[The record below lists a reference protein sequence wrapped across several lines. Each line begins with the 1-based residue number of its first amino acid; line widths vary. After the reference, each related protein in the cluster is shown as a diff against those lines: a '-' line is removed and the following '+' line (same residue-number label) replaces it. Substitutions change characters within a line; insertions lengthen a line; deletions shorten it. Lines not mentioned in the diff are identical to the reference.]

1 MIMDSNQKR
10 TRLLVGMVIITFLA
24 FFLGLGFVD
33 NRLRVIEDHLQSII
47 GSPESATAKNIVYV
61 PAYSHVYAHN
71 GQPYLLEVT
80 LSIRNT
86 DPQNSVTI
94 TRADYY
100 DNEGKLLRRYI
111 VDPIQLTPI
120 QSKAFN
126 VEQTD
131 YKGGVGANF
140 IVEWESDRPVSMPIV
155 DAIMIGM
162 TDDYQ
167 ISFVGKGVK
176 LERTQ

>member
-1 MIMDSNQKR
+1 MGPNQKR
-10 TRLLVGMVIITFLA
+10 TRLLVPMVTITFFA

-33 NRLRVIEDHLQSII
+33 NRLRMIEDHLQSII
-47 GSPESATAKNIVYV
+47 GSPENATAKNTVYV
-61 PAYSHVYAHN
+61 PAYSHVYAR
-71 GQPYLLEVT
+71 GGLPYLLEVT

-86 DPQNSVTI
+86 DPQNSITI

-111 VDPIQLTPI
+111 VDPMQLTPI
-120 QSKAFN
+120 QSKTFN
-126 VEQTD
+126 LEHTD
-131 YKGGVGANF
+131 YKGGAGANF
-140 IVEWESDRPVSMPIV
+140 IVEWKSDKPVSVPIV
-155 DAIMIGM
+155 EAIMIGM

-167 ISFVGKGVK
+167 ISFVGKGVQ

>member
-71 GQPYLLEVT
+71 GHTISTRSNFEYTQHRPAKQYHYYTCGLL
-80 LSIRNT
+80 
-86 DPQNSVTI
+86 
-94 TRADYY
+94 
-100 DNEGKLLRRYI
+100 
-111 VDPIQLTPI
+111 
-120 QSKAFN
+120 
-126 VEQTD
+126 
-131 YKGGVGANF
+131 
-140 IVEWESDRPVSMPIV
+140 
-155 DAIMIGM
+155 
-162 TDDYQ
+162 
-167 ISFVGKGVK
+167 
-176 LERTQ
+176 